1 MKKLFFVLLLF
12 PNLKTQAQLPP
23 QIDSLRLAYEKL
35 KDDTAK
41 VDRFLWIAT
50 ETSGID
56 TAVSGQYGRRAYAL
70 ALKLNDSKGIGN
82 SFNYFGRRFYQ
93 IQKYND
99 AIKCFEKA
107 ANYFSKAKYLRGS
120 ASALNNVGV
129 IYNEQGNFDKAIEFQ
144 KKSLEVNIEAK
155 HEEGI
160 ANNYSNMGNTCNLKG
175 EYEAAMKWMLKA
187 EAIYSKHKSWESLAT
202 VYYNI
207 AYVHFNLKQLP
218 KSEEYCLKAL
228 KLREE
233 KSHNKIGIAYCN
245 VFLAAIYSD
254 ITYLNLPK
262 AKTCYK
268 KVIELC
274 KETGDRITLLSSYLS
289 ISKTYLNQNKT
300 DSALADCKSALVLS
314 RELGNQV
321 FIVTS
326 LFQLGEI
333 YLKMNQAGLA
343 LANYKEGYELSI
355 KIDDKT
361 YMSNNAQGLG
371 KSYYNLK
378 KYKEAYEYLLVY
390 SQNKDVM
397 FSEANLK
404 TTSEL
409 EAKYQNEKKGLE
421 IQNLNK
427 DKKVQELELNVQEE
441 ENAAKNKILIL
452 GTIALLGIAVFAFF
466 AFINYKKTRKANII
480 INSQKEQVELQ
491 KEEISSQKVLVDV
504 KQKEILDSIRYAQK
518 IQTAVLTSEAVWNKI
533 SPEHFIIFLPK
544 DIVSGDFYWA
554 YNTPNNRSVFA
565 LADCTGHGVP
575 GGFMSMLGNSFL
587 NELVVENKIFK
598 ADEVL
603 NKLRV
608 KIISS
613 LEQKGNKDQ
622 RDGMDMAICVWN
634 KINHTLEF
642 SGANN
647 NLWLIRNNILTQYSG
662 DKMPIGNYSENP
674 KPFSS
679 EIIPIEKNDL
689 IILSTDGFADQFG
702 GTDSKKLMSKNL
714 KRLLVDISAK
724 KLEEQKDDLQQF
736 LKSWK
741 GNNQQVDDI
750 SMIAIKV
757 V

>member
-1 MKKLFFVLLLF
+1 MKKIFFAVFLFSLL
-12 PNLKTQAQLPP
+12 KITAQLPP
-23 QIDSLRLAYEKL
+23 QIDSLRLVYEKL
-35 KDDTAK
+35 KDDTFK
-41 VDRFLWIAT
+41 VERFLWIAT

-56 TAVSGQYGRRAYAL
+56 TAVSGQYGRRAYSL

-99 AIKCFEKA
+99 AIKCFERA
-107 ANYFSKAKYLRGS
+107 ADYFSKAKYLRGS

-155 HEEGI
+155 YEEGV
-160 ANNYSNMGNTCNLKG
+160 ANNYINMGNTCNLKG
-175 EYEAAMKWMLKA
+175 EYEPAMKWMIKA
-187 EAIYSKHKSWESLAT
+187 EAIYSKINSWENLAT
-202 VYYNI
+202 VYYNM
-207 AYVHFNLKQLP
+207 AFVHFNLKQHS
-218 KSEEYCLKAL
+218 KAEEYCLKSL

-233 KSHNKIGIAYCN
+233 RSHNKIGMAYSN

-254 ITYLNLPK
+254 TNFLNLPK
-262 AKTCYK
+262 AKACYK
-268 KVIELC
+268 KVIDLC
-274 KETGDRITLLSSYLS
+274 KETGDRITLLSSYIS
-289 ISKTYLNQNKT
+289 ISKTYSNQNKL
-300 DSALADCKSALVLS
+300 DSALINIKNALLLS

-321 FIVTS
+321 FEISS
-326 LFQLGEI
+326 LYYQGEI
-333 YLKMNQAGLA
+333 YLKMNHPALA
-343 LANYKEGYELSI
+343 LKSYKEGYELSV
-355 KIDDKT
+355 KIGDKT
-361 YMSNNAQGLG
+361 YICDNANGLG
-371 KSYYNLK
+371 KSYYELK
-378 KYKEAYEYLLVY
+378 KYKEAYEYLFIY
-390 SQNKDVM
+390 SRNYDIL
-397 FSEANLK
+397 FSENNLK

-409 EAKYQNEKKGLE
+409 EAKYQNEKKEFE
-421 IQNLNK
+421 IKKLNK
-427 DKKVQELELNVQEE
+427 DKKVQELELSAKEE
-441 ENAAKNKILIL
+441 ENATKNKILVL
-452 GTIALLGIAVFAFF
+452 GTIALAGILLFAFF
-466 AFINYKKTRKANII
+466 AFKNYKKAQRANLI
-480 INSQKEQVELQ
+480 INSQKNQVELQ
-491 KEEISSQKVLVDV
+491 NEEIVQQKHIVEE

-518 IQTAVLTSEAVWNKI
+518 IQSAVLTSESVWNKI
-533 SPEHFIIFLPK
+533 SSEHFIIFLPK

-554 YNTPNNRSVFA
+554 YNTPNNRSIFA

-598 ADEVL
+598 ADEIL
-603 NKLRV
+603 NKLRQ
-608 KIISS
+608 KIILS

-622 RDGMDMAICVWN
+622 KDGMDMAICVWN
-634 KINHTLEF
+634 KINHTVEF

-647 NLWLIRNNILTQYSG
+647 NLWLIRNNSLTQYSG

-679 EIIPIEKNDL
+679 QIISIEKNDL

-702 GTDSKKLMSKNL
+702 GTDNKKLMSKNL
-714 KRLLVDISAK
+714 KRLLTDISAK
-724 KLEEQKDDLQQF
+724 KVEAQKDELLDF

-750 SMIAIKV
+750 SMIAVKV